1 MKQRFS
7 PVLLKR
13 LRNDIQINTLI
24 EDVLKIP
31 AKRSEGYLRF
41 VCPLCSDTHTATNPG
56 TNLARC
62 FRCKKNFN
70 PIDMVMAAR
79 KYGFIDAVQFL
90 KPMLNTGLQDIEQLA
105 KTILH

>member
-1 MKQRFS
+1 MKHRFS
-7 PVLLKR
+7 PILLKR
-13 LRNDIQINTLI
+13 LRNDISIDALI

-41 VCPLCSDTHTATNPG
+41 VCPLCSDSHTATNPK

-70 PIDMVMAAR
+70 PIDMVMAAN

-90 KPMLNTGLQDIEQLA
+90 KPLLNASLQNIEQLA

>member
-1 MKQRFS
+1 MKRRFS

-13 LRNDIQINTLI
+13 LRNDIPIDTLI

-41 VCPLCSDTHTATNPG
+41 VCPLCSDSHTATSPR

-62 FRCKKNFN
+62 FRCEKNFN
-70 PIDMVMAAR
+70 PIDMVMAVN

-90 KPMLNTGLQDIEQLA
+90 KPMLNVSLQDIEQLA
-105 KTILH
+105 KTILR